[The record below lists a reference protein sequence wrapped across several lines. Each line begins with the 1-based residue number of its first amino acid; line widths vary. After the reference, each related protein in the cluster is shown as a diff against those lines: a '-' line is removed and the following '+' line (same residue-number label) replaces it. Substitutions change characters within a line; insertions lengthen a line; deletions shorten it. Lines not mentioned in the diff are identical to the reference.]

1 MKKELVIAAYDKP
14 IDWLSLVNSD
24 VKKTIYRKGN
34 ALPLSE
40 NEILVEPNVGRCVH
54 SFFNHIKNNY
64 NNLSDYTFFAQD
76 YPFDHWEDLIEV
88 VNGDVETF
96 KNRSALNIGGYYGY
110 HFNTITVPS
119 EKGGIMHTM
128 HPSKHH
134 GNGKIIACYSNGMPQ
149 DHNPNINV
157 DTYWDILFDEP
168 KPDMYEFMPGGHFG
182 ISKEHAKL
190 RPLDF
195 YSKIVNLLENNETAP
210 WLIER
215 LECYIF
221 NNKFKI
227 KYN

>member
-1 MKKELVIAAYDKP
+1 MIKELVIAAYDKP
-14 IDWLSLVNSD
+14 IDWLSLVNFN

-149 DHNPNINV
+149 DHNSSINV
-157 DTYWDILFDEP
+157 DLYWDMLFDEP

-190 RPLDF
+190 RSIDV
-195 YSKIVNLLENNETAP
+195 YNKIVELLESDVNMP
-210 WLIER
+210 WIFER

-221 NNKFKI
+221 NPNYKMKI
-227 KYN
+227 